1 MNWGLIISLI
11 VLGLLSLVLDI
22 LVIPGGVVG
31 IFGCVMMLAG
41 IIISY
46 AQYGAV
52 AGNITLL
59 STLVL
64 ATVTA
69 VMMLRSKTW
78 KKLMLKTNIDSKMNE
93 VDENKISVG
102 MTGVAISRLAPS
114 GTGKFGDE
122 LVEVHSFNDFIDVNS
137 EIVIIKIDG
146 GKIIVKQNK

>member
-93 VDENKISVG
+93 VDERKISVG